1 MEKQHKS
8 FSQIESGDT
17 LFFIDSNNLIG
28 KNLKILSAKVVKKVD
43 QGSIHTFICDCNG
56 RDVTFAIDDP
66 KSDIDVLLLTNNI
79 FYIKLRIVSTHEDG
93 VIEEF
98 MHQQDIIYC
107 GIQNLKFKP

>member
-17 LFFIDSNNLIG
+17 LFFIDSDNLVG
-28 KNLKILSAKVVKKVD
+28 KNLKVLSAKVVKRIEQD
-43 QGSIHTFICDCNG
+43 SIHTFICDCNG
-56 RDVTFAIDDP
+56 RDVTFMIDDL
-66 KSDIDVLLLTNNI
+66 KSDIDVLLITSNI
-79 FYIKLRIVSTHEDG
+79 FYIKLRIVSTNEDS

-98 MHQQDIIYC
+98 MHQQDVIYC